1 MVGAVGTEYADTPA
15 EVLAELRSICGAL
28 PETVEQRSWG
38 GTRWRIRQRT
48 FAEVYT
54 LDRTDDPA
62 TMLTFRAEG
71 EELEVLW
78 NAGHPFFR
86 PGWGTNVV
94 RMVIDDDVDWVEVQE
109 LLTDSYCIQAPKK
122 LAATVNRPDG

>member
-1 MVGAVGTEYADTPA
+1 MGTDYADTPA
-15 EVLAELRSICGAL
+15 EVLAALRGICRAL

-38 GTRWRIRQRT
+38 GVRWRIRQRT

-54 LDRTDDPA
+54 LDLPDGAVTK
-62 TMLTFRAEG
+62 LTFRGED

-78 NAGHPFFR
+78 NAGHPFSR
-86 PGWGTNVV
+86 PGWGSNVV
-94 RMVIDDDVDWVEVQE
+94 RMVIDDGVDWTEVQE

-122 LAATVNRPDG
+122 LAASVDRPDA